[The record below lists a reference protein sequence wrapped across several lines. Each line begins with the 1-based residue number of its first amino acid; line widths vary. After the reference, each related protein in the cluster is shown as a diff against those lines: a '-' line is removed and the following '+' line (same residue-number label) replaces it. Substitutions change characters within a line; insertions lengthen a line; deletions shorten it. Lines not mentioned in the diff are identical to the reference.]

1 MQVHGFRWQTV
12 RVSNLAVTVEGED
25 GVVSLHSED
34 PDFAMRLAVALI
46 TAHGRRKGTDAGRC
60 VINDSRRMWLSVK
73 PDAWDCARE
82 RFNQTAE
89 ENTDV

>member
-25 GVVSLHSED
+25 GTVSLHSED

-46 TAHGRRKGTDAGRC
+46 TAHGRRHADPGRAT
-60 VINDSRRMWLSVK
+60 INDTRTMWLGGSDNV
-73 PDAWDCARE
+73 
-82 RFNQTAE
+82 
-89 ENTDV
+89 

>member
-46 TAHGRRKGTDAGRC
+46 TAHGRRKEQAGRAT
-60 VINDSRRMWLSVK
+60 INDTRAMWLGGL
-73 PDAWDCARE
+73 DNA
-82 RFNQTAE
+82 
-89 ENTDV
+89 